1 MIVNIYFFN
10 GNNPGIE
17 AHYAQKEYRND
28 IVVEIENRFYE
39 VYFFTKDALEYEMR
53 KDGFFALP
61 GIIILD
67 EISAA
72 KIISAVDFL
81 SKSGFF
87 DTFKGYDES
96 PINNGFANKWYSNA
110 PGKFDD
116 ADLFIHTLT

>member
-1 MIVNIYFFN
+1 MTVNIYFFN
-10 GNNPGIE
+10 GNNAAIE
-17 AHYAQKEYRND
+17 AHYAEKEYRND

-72 KIISAVDFL
+72 KIITAVQFL
-81 SKSGFF
+81 SNSGFF
-87 DTFKGYDES
+87 DTFKGYDEN
-96 PINNGFANKWYSNA
+96 PINNGFAHRWYSYL
-110 PGKFDD
+110 GKFESDE
-116 ADLFIHTLT
+116 LFIHTIT